1 MCFIHIH
8 VISSILQLGEVE
20 QSERDFCLHESVYLL
35 LGHSAYIYVPE
46 RIKRT
51 LMLCDSEFEF

>member
-8 VISSILQLGEVE
+8 VISSILQLGKAE
-20 QSERDFCLHESVYLL
+20 QSGGDFCLHESIYLW
-35 LGHSAYIYVPE
+35 LGHSVHIYVPE

>member
-8 VISSILQLGEVE
+8 VISSILQLGEAE
-20 QSERDFCLHESVYLL
+20 QSGRDFCLHESIYLQ
-35 LGHSAYIYVPE
+35 LGHSVYIYVPE